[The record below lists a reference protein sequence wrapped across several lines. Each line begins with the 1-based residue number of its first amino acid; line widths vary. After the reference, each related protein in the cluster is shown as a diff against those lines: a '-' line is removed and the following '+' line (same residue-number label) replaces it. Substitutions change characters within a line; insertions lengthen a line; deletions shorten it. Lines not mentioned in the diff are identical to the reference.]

1 LKIGY
6 NLINDI
12 KGKGGSSVKKAML
25 IVNPSSG
32 KEMGREFTAHA
43 LDTMKKMGY
52 ETDVCL
58 TKGEGDAME
67 FARESCNNKF
77 DFLVAMGGD
86 GTINEAING
95 MAEQEHRPLFGL
107 IPLGTVNDFAR
118 ALNIPMNP
126 EEAID
131 IFKQNHVQKTDVGK
145 INDRYFI
152 NIVAVGALAEASFST
167 SAEQKSKLG
176 PLAYIIE
183 GMKKM
188 KEKQPFTLSVLSD
201 HKWEGDALLMLVAL
215 TNSVGGM
222 ETIAPDAKVN
232 DGQLHVF
239 IIKDMAL
246 PRFLLL
252 LPRILLGELAE
263 SEHVHY
269 MKVTKLL
276 AKSKYKMIAN
286 VDGDEGDEVPIT
298 IKNLKQHLDILVP
311 QKE

>member
-1 LKIGY
+1 MKQ
-6 NLINDI
+6 
-12 KGKGGSSVKKAML
+12 AML

-32 KEMGREFTAHA
+32 KELGEQYSDHA
-43 LDTMKKMGY
+43 LKTMKEMGY
-52 ETDVCL
+52 ETVLRL

-67 FARESCNNKF
+67 FAREACEKRY
-77 DFLVAMGGD
+77 DFLAAMGGD

-95 MAEQEHRPLFGL
+95 MAEQEYRPIFGL

-118 ALNIPMNP
+118 ALNIPMKP

-167 SAEQKSKLG
+167 PVEQKSKLG

-188 KEKQPFTLSVLSD
+188 KEKQPFELKVQSEHD
-201 HKWEGDALLMLVAL
+201 WEGEALLMLVAL

-222 ETIAPDAKVN
+222 ETIAPEAKVN

-246 PRFLLL
+246 PKFLLL
-252 LPRILLGELAE
+252 LPKILLGELAE

-269 MKVTKLL
+269 MKVTKLQ
-276 AKSKYKMIAN
+276 ATSTYEMIAN
-286 VDGDEGDEVPIT
+286 VDGDEGDQLPIT
-298 IKNLKQHLDILVP
+298 IENLKQHLDILVP
-311 QKE
+311 VQK

>member
-1 LKIGY
+1 MKQ
-6 NLINDI
+6 
-12 KGKGGSSVKKAML
+12 AML

-32 KEMGREFTAHA
+32 KELGEQYSDHA
-43 LDTMKKMGY
+43 LKTMKEMGY
-52 ETDVCL
+52 ETVLRL

-67 FARESCNNKF
+67 FAREACEKRY
-77 DFLVAMGGD
+77 DFLAAMGGD

-95 MAEQEHRPLFGL
+95 MAEQEYRPIFGL

-118 ALNIPMNP
+118 ALNIPMKP

-167 SAEQKSKLG
+167 PVEQKSKLG

-188 KEKQPFTLSVLSD
+188 KEKQPFELKVQSEHD
-201 HKWEGDALLMLVAL
+201 WEGEALLMLVAL

-222 ETIAPDAKVN
+222 ETIAPEAKVN

-246 PRFLLL
+246 PKFLLL
-252 LPRILLGELAE
+252 LPKILLGELAE

-269 MKVTKLL
+269 MKVTKLQ
-276 AKSKYKMIAN
+276 ATSTYEMIAN
-286 VDGDEGDEVPIT
+286 VDGDEGDPLPIT
-298 IKNLKQHLDILVP
+298 IENLKQHLDILVP
-311 QKE
+311 VQK